1 MKRILAIA
9 MALSLGLTVQAMAQK
24 KQLKGPAYKNAHP
37 SEKYAGTD
45 ELLVRGQQAQHI
57 KGPAAKNRKAW
68 ETDKSEHR
76 VVELDKLGGK
86 NTKGLKGPAYKNN
99 RPKGKPKMNN

>member
-9 MALSLGLTVQAMAQK
+9 MVFSFGLTVQAMAQK
-24 KQLKGPAYKNAHP
+24 KDLKGPAYKNAHP
-37 SEKYAGTD
+37 SEKYAGND
-45 ELLVRGQQAQHI
+45 ELLVRGRQAQRV

-68 ETDKSEHR
+68 ETDKSEYR
-76 VVELDKLGGK
+76 EAELDKFAGK
-86 NTKGLKGPAYKNN
+86 NTKGLKGPAYKNY